1 MRLVGILSA
10 CTVKMPKPRPDGSVG
25 EKWAIFGLDDATG
38 QADAMCYAKPWK
50 QFNADGKIERA
61 VDQLVMVCGE
71 VTHRTN
77 YDKEDLHKERPQ
89 VGDVS
94 FSVKE
99 VYPLDEALP
108 LVSKGLRLRMRQSD
122 PQLKEKLLSVKA
134 AIDRNPGRL
143 PVYVDLLYD
152 NGTLVKIDLGETCR
166 VAVTLAFLSELD
178 KVVPQGDTSFAPEEK
193 ILLAPRE
200 PKPWEM

>member
-1 MRLVGILSA
+1 M
-10 CTVKMPKPRPDGSVG
+10 
-25 EKWAIFGLDDATG
+25 ATPF
-38 QADAMCYAKPWK
+38 DYANEINK
-50 QFNADGKIERA
+50 QMSGTYDNEPFR
-61 VDQLVMVCGE
+61 E
-71 VTHRTN
+71 VTGVVQETGGSAIHLMTT
-77 YDKEDLHKERPQ
+77 
-89 VGDVS
+89 VGVI
-94 FSVKE
+94 V
-99 VYPLDEALP
+99 VTIALIIAGIKIA
-108 LVSKGLRLRMRQSD
+108 SGNKRSREEG
-122 PQLKEKLLSVKA
+122 KEKLLAVKA